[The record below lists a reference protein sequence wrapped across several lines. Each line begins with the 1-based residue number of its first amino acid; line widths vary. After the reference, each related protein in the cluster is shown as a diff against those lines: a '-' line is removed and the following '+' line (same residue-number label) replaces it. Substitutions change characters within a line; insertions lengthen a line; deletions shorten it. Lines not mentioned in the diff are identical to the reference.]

1 MLLPPAAYCKVMGL
15 IWQTAWQDLG
25 PCVHILRLAAANA
38 ALHLSTS
45 VSALLDLPE
54 ISVSHVNLT
63 VREGENAVITCNGS
77 GSPLPDVDWT
87 VADLH
92 SINTHQV
99 GALLLGRG
107 TAAGVGSPR
116 PCVQGRAQVDVGEC
130 NGKCGMAPSKGKWG
144 CTLSR

>member
-1 MLLPPAAYCKVMGL
+1 MLLPPAVYCKLMGL

-25 PCVHILRLAAANA
+25 PRVRILRLAAANA

-107 TAAGVGSPR
+107 TAAGLGSPR
-116 PCVQGRAQVDVGEC
+116 PCMHAGLR
-130 NGKCGMAPSKGKWG
+130 
-144 CTLSR
+144 

>member
-1 MLLPPAAYCKVMGL
+1 MLPPSLGRRRPCYCLLLLLARCWGL
-15 IWQTAWQDLG
+15 IWHTAWQDLG
-25 PCVHILRLAAANA
+25 PHVHVLQLAAANA
-38 ALHLSTS
+38 APHLSTS

-99 GALLLGRG
+99 GDEGH
-107 TAAGVGSPR
+107 
-116 PCVQGRAQVDVGEC
+116 PCCWGISTSMCVKAQVDVGEH
-130 NGKCGMAPSKGKWG
+130 NGKCGTAPSKGK
-144 CTLSR
+144 